1 MKRKIILLAFIASCV
16 LEYSCRTT
24 VVAGKRERHPFWHRE
39 RVVKKEVII
48 VR

>member
-1 MKRKIILLAFIASCV
+1 MKRRIVILLFITSCL

-24 VVAGKRERHPFWHRE
+24 VVAGKPVRHPFWHRE